1 MNVAIIKPSKSAKSL
16 GNLIQREPSY
26 STQASFTS
34 CLAVSLEASACA
46 MVSSVRCIRFDTLDG
61 KKFSNINIVQSFTFN
76 ARHATLVFKFVG
88 IFLSKKMSI
97 AEPPRCMRDGCTND
111 DVPLEKMHV
120 CKGCG
125 IATYCSPK
133 HGTEHWKFHHDECNI
148 QEVMGA
154 DGHVPWLVEEGYP
167 DPADETQ
174 NVWEPVPVYYAI
186 DQGGDAEAIG
196 SSFITS
202 AQLAEAYNR
211 QAMPDFDA
219 LIGEQQAEDIGAK
232 AVTTSVRSG
241 ATRLKGVPCGTT
253 PDDVSASIR
262 IQVRSLDADLTFKNI
277 DVTYHFPAKQLSKH
291 ICISARSGVS
301 FKLPA
306 SFLDSKTHMR
316 NMEGV
321 LTAFPEHATMTVT
334 ITYGNKSWIVDGGY
348 NIPNTL
354 NKPSDASFRARARAT
369 VLQLGRFGRRTLTGT
384 SEYRIKAKTANNVT
398 VVMFL
403 QRGVAS
409 HRGGTPLYNLRQI
422 EVHVPREAINSPEIP
437 DYKVLKEV
445 GFEGSDDTES
455 KIDNELRTDM
465 LALYDCIQDERD
477 EMRQT
482 FDEAQ
487 TNMDVSVDERTK
499 IHAQL
504 SNLSRLCSLIGT
516 HVQTLEREEKGE
528 IEPENISYETQQA
541 INDALQFIEEN
552 VFTRTSRRGARGFRD
567 WRAIRKHRREI
578 KKMNQ
583 EDLLRMFVD
592 NVNTWEDSLS
602 TNTEAT
608 RVREMARAE
617 QEAILSD
624 SRFRDLKSRKEF
636 RDANVKF
643 MNLIHQGASVGKRKK
658 ETRKL
663 YAAGGGEAPTVPP
676 RET

>member
-1 MNVAIIKPSKSAKSL
+1 MGI
-16 GNLIQREPSY
+16 
-26 STQASFTS
+26 F
-34 CLAVSLEASACA
+34 
-46 MVSSVRCIRFDTLDG
+46 
-61 KKFSNINIVQSFTFN
+61 FSNINIVQSFTFN
-76 ARHATLVFKFVG
+76 TAHATLVFKY
-88 IFLSKKMSI
+88 FLSKKKKMSTI

-111 DVPLEKMHV
+111 DVPLEKMQV

-125 IATYCSPK
+125 IATYCSAE

-148 QEVMGA
+148 QEVMGD

-186 DQGGDAEAIG
+186 DQGETEAIG
-196 SSFITS
+196 ASFITS
-202 AQLAEAYNR
+202 AQLADAYNQ
-211 QAMPDFDA
+211 QAMPDFDE
-219 LIGEQQAEDIGAK
+219 LIGEQQQAEEIGAP
-232 AVTTSVRSG
+232 AVKTTVRSG
-241 ATRLKGVPCGTT
+241 VTRLKGVPCGAT
-253 PDDVSASIR
+253 PENLPASVR
-262 IQVRSLDADLTFKNI
+262 IQVNPGFTEGPSSVPPV

-291 ICISARSGVS
+291 ICLSARSGLS

-306 SFLDSKTHMR
+306 QFLDSKTLGR

-321 LTAFPEHATMTVT
+321 LTAFPEQGQLTVT
-334 ITYGNKSWIVDGGY
+334 ITYGNKTWSVEGTY
-348 NIPNTL
+348 NIPQMV
-354 NKPSDASFRARARAT
+354 NKTSPDASFRAKTRAT
-369 VLQLGRFGRRTLTGT
+369 VHQMGRFGRRLLTGT
-384 SEYRIKAKTANNVT
+384 SVYRLKAKTGKNVT
-398 VVMFL
+398 SVLFL
-403 QRGVAS
+403 HRGVAS
-409 HRGGTPLYNLRQI
+409 HRGGIPLYNLRQV
-422 EVHVPREAINSPEIP
+422 EVHVPQEAINLPDSAFTQTSSGPLYALPPE
-437 DYKVLKEV
+437 E
-445 GFEGSDDTES
+445 EAEA
-455 KIDNELRTDM
+455 KIDKEILTDM
-465 LALYDCIQDERD
+465 MALYDCIQDERE

-487 TNMDVSVDERTK
+487 TNMDVSTDERAK

-516 HVQTLEREEKGE
+516 HVHTLEREELGE

-541 INDALQFIEEN
+541 IEDALRFIDEN
-552 VFTRTSRRGARGFRD
+552 VFTRSSRRGARAFRD

-583 EDLLRMFVD
+583 EDLLRMFID

-624 SRFRDLKSRKEF
+624 SRFRDLRSRQTF
-636 RDANVKF
+636 RDANKKF

-658 ETRKL
+658 ETRKM
-663 YAAGGGEAPTVPP
+663 YAAGGAGATAAADDAGGN
-676 RET
+676 

>member
-1 MNVAIIKPSKSAKSL
+1 MSTAI
-16 GNLIQREPSY
+16 
-26 STQASFTS
+26 
-34 CLAVSLEASACA
+34 
-46 MVSSVRCIRFDTLDG
+46 
-61 KKFSNINIVQSFTFN
+61 
-76 ARHATLVFKFVG
+76 
-88 IFLSKKMSI
+88 
-97 AEPPRCMRDGCTND
+97 EPPRCIRDGCTND
-111 DVPLEKMHV
+111 VPLEEMQV

-125 IATYCSPK
+125 IATYCSAQ
-133 HGTEHWKFHHDECNI
+133 HHREHWKFHHDECNI

-186 DQGGDAEAIG
+186 DQGESEAIG
-196 SSFITS
+196 ASFVTS
-202 AQLAEAYNR
+202 AQLAEAYNL

-219 LIGEQQAEDIGAK
+219 LIGEQQQADEIGAL
-232 AVTTSVRSG
+232 AVKTTVRSG

-253 PDDVSASIR
+253 PENLPASVR
-262 IQVRSLDADLTFKNI
+262 IQVNPGFSEGASSVPPI

-291 ICISARSGVS
+291 ICFSARSGLS

-306 SFLDSKTHMR
+306 QFLDSKTHAR

-321 LTAFPEHATMTVT
+321 LTAFPEQGQLTVT
-334 ITYGNKSWIVDGGY
+334 IAYGNKIWSVEGAY
-348 NIPNTL
+348 NIPQMV
-354 NKPSDASFRARARAT
+354 NKTSPDASFRAKTRAT
-369 VLQLGRFGRRTLTGT
+369 VHQLGRFGRRLLTGT
-384 SEYRIKAKTANNVT
+384 SVYRLKAKTGTNVT
-398 VVMFL
+398 SVL
-403 QRGVAS
+403 YLHRGVAS
-409 HRGGTPLYNLRQI
+409 HRGGAALYNLRQI
-422 EVHVPREAINSPEIP
+422 EVHVPQEAINLPDSVPTVQTSSGPLYLPPE
-437 DYKVLKEV
+437 DEA
-445 GFEGSDDTES
+445 DAQS
-455 KIDNELRTDM
+455 KIDKEILTDM
-465 LALYDCIQDERD
+465 MALYDCIQDERD

-487 TNMDVSVDERTK
+487 TNMDVGTDERAK

-516 HVQTLEREEKGE
+516 HVQTLEREELGE

-541 INDALQFIEEN
+541 IADALQFIEEN
-552 VFTRTSRRGARGFRD
+552 VFTRSSRRGARAFRD
-567 WRAIRKHRREI
+567 WRAVRKHRREI

-636 RDANVKF
+636 RDANKKF
-643 MNLIHQGASVGKRKK
+643 MDLVHQGASVGKRKK
-658 ETRKL
+658 QTRKQ
-663 YAAGGGEAPTVPP
+663 YAAGGAGAAGADDAGGN
-676 RET
+676 